1 MTSEERI
8 GKLEAQIE
16 RLETKEAELR
26 KQLME
31 AQLDQWYGR
40 IEDLEVQAHLAAMNT
55 NDRVTALVE
64 QVRSRLREARG
75 QVDGATSSVTER
87 VDAARGSIE
96 GLLKDVRHALVDAKD
111 KATAR

>member
-8 GKLEAQIE
+8 AKLEAQIE

-31 AQLDQWYGR
+31 AQLDRWYGR

-55 NDRVTALVE
+55 NDHVTALVD
-64 QVRSRLREARG
+64 QLRSRLREVRE
-75 QVDGATSSVTER
+75 QVDGATSNLAER

-96 GLLKDVRHALVDAKD
+96 GLLKDGRKALIDARD
-111 KATAR
+111 KATAQ